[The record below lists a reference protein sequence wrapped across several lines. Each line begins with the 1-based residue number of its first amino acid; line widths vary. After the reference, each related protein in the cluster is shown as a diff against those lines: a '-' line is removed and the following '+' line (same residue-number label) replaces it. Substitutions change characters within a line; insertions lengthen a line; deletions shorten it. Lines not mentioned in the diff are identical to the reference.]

1 MIINRL
7 QISGF
12 LSYKDRVDIDLSGF
26 TLACISGANGAGKS
40 SLLEAITW
48 ALFGEA
54 RRRDDALINLRANTA
69 EVILDFVYEG
79 VHYQV
84 QRSKTRDKSTIL
96 EFRVLVPEG
105 GWRILTEPS
114 MRGTEDMIRR
124 TLHLDY
130 ETFINAS
137 FFLQGRADQFA
148 QQRPGDRKRILSG
161 ILGLDIWESYRE
173 EAARRRKNL
182 DIENTLIDSQL
193 KDIEIDLQEE
203 EERKSKLS
211 QLLKEV
217 DQKQKYLEA
226 RKAILDQQR
235 LIADRI
241 AHDHQQLEKQ
251 RTEVQRL
258 QDELD
263 RSREEL
269 LERCQERDNYRQ
281 QLQNEEA
288 INREFAEWEAARQF
302 LAEWEKIAANFHQ
315 YELQRQAP
323 ALIIERE
330 RTRLQVELDSLV
342 QKELKIQEMETTL
355 PTLQQQ
361 VEEYEKSILA
371 ANEQLSHRSELE
383 TEKEQAVSE
392 KARLSAEN
400 KRLRLEM
407 NEILERIA
415 SLEEITGATCPTCE
429 KPLSAEELQRLV
441 NDLRERGK
449 EMGDAHRGNE
459 KLFNEHTQRALQ
471 IETELQNLQ
480 RVEAELKLNQRLF
493 DSKSEELRLYRTE
506 ITDWHEIDEPRLQ
519 DFTQRLATGTYAEE
533 AHRELAAVDSQLMQ
547 LGYDTAAHE
556 LARQAE
562 MEGRASQEKLQSL
575 KQARASLLPLEREIA
590 GLEKTLE
597 KNEKRLSVLRN
608 DLLQAEEKLQT
619 ETASLPDLVQL
630 KAEYDDAQLQVNR
643 VNTEL
648 GYARGKVDN
657 LEKQRENKILKLEEK
672 ESLNEKITDLKT
684 LERAFGKDG
693 IPALL
698 IEQALPDIESHANEI
713 LDRLS
718 AGGMSVKFETQR
730 EFKDKKRDDRRETL
744 DILIRDSSGE
754 RPYEMFSGG
763 EAFRVNFA
771 IRLALSRV
779 LAHRAGARLQTLVI
793 DEGFGSQDADGRQ
806 RLVEAINLVGAEFEK
821 ILVITH
827 LEELKDA
834 FPARIEVTKT
844 PGGSQVQVV
853 VA

>member
-1 MIINRL
+1 VIIDRM

-12 LSYKDRVDIDLSGF
+12 LSYKDRVEVDLSGF

-54 RRRDDALINLRANTA
+54 RRRDDAIINLRANTA
-69 EVILDFVYEG
+69 EVILDFIYEG

-96 EFRVLVPEG
+96 EFRAQVPEG
-105 GWRILTEPS
+105 GWRVLTEPS

-137 FFLQGRADQFA
+137 FFLQGKADQFA

-161 ILGLDIWESYRE
+161 ILGLDIWETYRD
-173 EAARRRKNL
+173 EAARRRKNFESEL
-182 DIENTLIDSQL
+182 AVINSRLQDIES
-193 KDIEIDLQEE
+193 DLQEE
-203 EERKSKLS
+203 EERKSKLA

-217 DQKQKYLEA
+217 EQKQVLLEA

-241 AHDHQQLEKQ
+241 ANDQLQLEKQ
-251 RTEVQRL
+251 RAEVQRQ

-269 LERCQERDNYRQ
+269 IERCQERDNYRQ
-281 QLQNEEA
+281 QLQNEQV
-288 INREFAEWEAARQF
+288 INREFAEWETARQA
-302 LAEWEKIAANFHQ
+302 LAEWEKIATNFHQ
-315 YELQRQAP
+315 YEMQRQAP
-323 ALIIERE
+323 ALVIERE
-330 RTRLQVELDSLV
+330 RTRLQVELDGLTQKQSEIQGLETSLSA
-342 QKELKIQEMETTL
+342 
-355 PTLQQQ
+355 LQQQ
-361 VEEYEKSILA
+361 VDQYEKAIHA
-371 ANEQLSHRSELE
+371 ANELLSQRTRLE
-383 TEKEQAVSE
+383 IEKEQLVSE
-392 KARLSAEN
+392 KARLGAEN
-400 KRLRLEM
+400 KRLRQEM
-407 NEILERIA
+407 NEIVERVA
-415 SLEEITGATCPTCE
+415 HLEEITGAACPTCE
-429 KPLSAEELQRLV
+429 KPLSADELQRLV
-441 NDLRERGK
+441 TDLRKRGK
-449 EMGDAHRGNE
+449 EMGDAYRSNE
-459 KLFNEHTQRALQ
+459 KISSEYSERTLQ

-493 DSKSEELRLYRTE
+493 DSKSEELRQNKAAL
-506 ITDWHEIDEPRLQ
+506 TDWHETGEPRLREVSRMLSTAS
-519 DFTQRLATGTYAEE
+519 FAEQ
-533 AHRELAAVDSQLMQ
+533 AHRELAAIDAQLKQ

-556 LARQAE
+556 HARQVE
-562 MEGRASQEKLQSL
+562 LEGRASQEKIQLL
-575 KQARASLLPLEREIA
+575 KQAKASLLPLEREIT
-590 GLEKTLE
+590 GLEKALE
-597 KNEKRLSVLRN
+597 KNERRLSVLRE
-608 DLLQAEEKLQT
+608 DLRQAEEKLQT
-619 ETASLPDLVQL
+619 ETASLPDMALL

-657 LEKQRENKILKLEEK
+657 LEKQRAQKVVMLEEK
-672 ESLNEKITDLKT
+672 ESLNEKIADLKT

-698 IEQALPDIESHANEI
+698 IEQALPDIEAHANEI

>member
-1 MIINRL
+1 MIIDRM

-12 LSYKDRVDIDLSGF
+12 LSYKDRVDVDLSGF

-54 RRRDDALINLRANTA
+54 RRRDDALINLHANTA
-69 EVILDFVYEG
+69 EVILDFIYEG

-84 QRSKTRDKSTIL
+84 QRSKTRDKSTVL
-96 EFRVLVPEG
+96 EFRVLIPEG
-105 GWRILTEPS
+105 GWRVLTEPS
-114 MRGTEDMIRR
+114 MRSTEDLIRR

-137 FFLQGRADQFA
+137 FFLQGKADQFA
-148 QQRPGDRKRILSG
+148 QQRPGDRKRILTG

-173 EAARRRKNL
+173 EAARRRKNFESELTLINSQLL
-182 DIENTLIDSQL
+182 DIEN
-193 KDIEIDLQEE
+193 ELQEE
-203 EERKSKLS
+203 DTRKSKLA

-217 DQKQKYLEA
+217 DQKKALMEA

-235 LIADRI
+235 LIANRI
-241 AHDHQQLEKQ
+241 ANDQNQLEKQ

-258 QDELD
+258 QDDLD
-263 RSREEL
+263 RSNDEL
-269 LERCQERDNYRQ
+269 VERCQERDNYRQ

-288 INREFAEWEAARQF
+288 INREVADWEAARQA

-315 YELQRQAP
+315 YEMQRQAP
-323 ALIIERE
+323 ALVIERE
-330 RTRLQVELDSLV
+330 RTRLQVEQDALK
-342 QKELKIQEMETTL
+342 QKQIEMQGMETTL
-355 PTLQQQ
+355 PALQQQ
-361 VEEYEKSILA
+361 VEQYEKAISA
-371 ANEQLSHRSELE
+371 ANELLSHRTQLE
-383 TEKEQAVSE
+383 SEKEQLVSE
-392 KARLSAEN
+392 RARLSAES
-400 KRLRLEM
+400 KQLRLEM
-407 NEILERIA
+407 NEILDRVA
-415 SLEEITGATCPTCE
+415 NLEEITGATCPTCE
-429 KPLSAEELQRLV
+429 KPLSADELQRLV
-441 NDLRERGK
+441 SDLRNRGK
-449 EMGDAHRGNE
+449 EMGDAYRGNE
-459 KLFNEHTQRALQ
+459 KLSKEHSERALQ

-480 RVEAELKLNQRLF
+480 RVEADLKLNQRLF
-493 DSKSEELRLYRTE
+493 DSRSEELRLSRAVITE
-506 ITDWHEIDEPRLQ
+506 WHEKDEPRLQ
-519 DFTQRLATGTYAEE
+519 GITQMLSTSSYAEE
-533 AHRELAAVDSQLMQ
+533 AHRELATIDAQLKQ

-556 LARQAE
+556 QARQAE
-562 MEGRASQEKLQSL
+562 MEGRAGQEKLQLL

-590 GLEKTLE
+590 GLEKTLA
-597 KNEKRLSVLRN
+597 KNETHLSVLRK
-608 DLLQAEEKLQT
+608 DLRQAEEKLQM
-619 ETASLPDLVQL
+619 ETASLPDIIQL
-630 KAEYDDAQLQVNR
+630 KTEYDDAQLQVNQA
-643 VNTEL
+643 NTEL
-648 GYARGKVDN
+648 GYTRSKVDI
-657 LEKQRENKILKLEEK
+657 LEKQREQKALKLEEK

-698 IEQALPDIESHANEI
+698 IEQALPDIETHANEI

-806 RLVEAINLVGAEFEK
+806 RLVEAINLVSAEFEK

-834 FPARIEVTKT
+834 FPARIEVTKA